1 MSLGSFRTRKMS
13 IIITCYMHCGYC
25 LAVNLV
31 DREIETFLLNFGNKT
46 GNLRFGAVQY
56 CCAEKLFPNMLP

>member
-1 MSLGSFRTRKMS
+1 
-13 IIITCYMHCGYC
+13 MHCGYC